1 MLSFS
6 GDARIFV
13 CVEAVDLRKGFGGL
27 CAMTEKLFPEKLLT
41 GAYFAFINKSG
52 RGIKIM
58 YWDVDGLAIW
68 NKRLERGAFSKKFLR
83 EQMDRRAFLM
93 LLEGV
98 TPKKLSHRFSS
109 K

>member
-13 CVEAVDLRKGFGGL
+13 CLESVDLRKGFGSL
-27 CAMTEKLFPEKLLT
+27 STMTESLFPEKLLT
-41 GAYFAFINKSG
+41 GAYFVFINKTG
-52 RGIKIM
+52 RGIKIL

-68 NKRLERGAFSKKFLR
+68 SKGLERGSFSKKFLQ

-98 TPKKLSHRFSS
+98 IPQKISRRFSS
-109 K
+109 